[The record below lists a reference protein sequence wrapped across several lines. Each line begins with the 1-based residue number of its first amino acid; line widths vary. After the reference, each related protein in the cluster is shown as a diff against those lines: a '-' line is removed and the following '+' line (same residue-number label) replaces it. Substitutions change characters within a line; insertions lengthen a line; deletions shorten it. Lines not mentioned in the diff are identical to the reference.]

1 MPVARRAFNVFSLSF
16 LDVMACGLGAT
27 ILILMIISAQI
38 RVKADLANDDLRA
51 EASRIEEEV
60 LDAQKNLLRL
70 RDTSVVRDSRASS
83 AAAEIE
89 RLQKLIAEMSVE
101 AEAQDNDS
109 LAKEESVEQLRADV
123 ERLKEGNRRL
133 AEAQPQPGSGERV
146 RSFVGTGN
154 RQYLTGMRMGGQRV
168 LILVDSSASMLGR
181 TYANVVRFR
190 AMPDERKVRAPKWRQ
205 TVATVDWLTTQLAP
219 GARFQIYSFNEQA
232 GSTVAGSD
240 GTWLEVQGGGNI
252 ERAIAGLRKV
262 VPEKGTSLIRAFEA
276 AKALTPVPDNIFLI
290 TDGLPTQG
298 ASAPATAEP
307 VRADKRANFMR
318 QAVAGLPRR
327 VPINVILLPMEGDP
341 EAAIRFWQLAMSTR
355 GSFLAPSKD
364 WP

>member
-1 MPVARRAFNVFSLSF
+1 MARRTFSVFSLSF

-70 RDTSVVRDSRASS
+70 RDTTSARDTRASS

-89 RLQKLIAEMSVE
+89 RLQKLIAEMRVE

-109 LAKEESVEQLRADV
+109 LAKKESVEQLRADV
-123 ERLKEGNRRL
+123 ERLKEGTRRL
-133 AEAQPQPGSGERV
+133 ADAQPQPGSGERV
-146 RSFVGTGN
+146 RSFVGAGN

-168 LILVDSSASMLGR
+168 LILVDASSSMLGR
-181 TYANVVRFR
+181 TYANVVRYR
-190 AMPDERKVRAPKWRQ
+190 AMADERKVRAPKWRQ
-205 TVATVDWLTTQLAP
+205 TVATVDWITTQLQP
-219 GARFQIYSFNEQA
+219 GARFQIYTFNEQA
-232 GSTVAGSD
+232 GSTVAALTARGRSE
-240 GTWLEVQGGGNI
+240 GYSNI
-252 ERAIAGLRKV
+252 DTALPACKV
-262 VPEKGTSLIRAFEA
+262 VPGKGTSLIRAFEA
-276 AKALTPVPDNIFLI
+276 ARALKPVPDNIFLI

-298 ASAPATAEP
+298 ASAPAVAEP
-307 VRADKRANFMR
+307 VRADKRANFLR
-318 QAVAGLPRR
+318 QSLAELPAR
-327 VPINVILLPMEGDP
+327 VPVNVILLPMEGDP
-341 EAAIRFWQLAMSTR
+341 EAAIRFWELAMRTR

>member
-1 MPVARRAFNVFSLSF
+1 MARRTFNVFSLSF

-38 RVKADLANDDLRA
+38 RVKADIANDDLRA

-70 RDTSVVRDSRASS
+70 RDTSSARDSRASS

-89 RLQKLIAEMSVE
+89 RLQKVIAGMRVE

-109 LAKEESVEQLRADV
+109 VAKKESVEQLRADV
-123 ERLKEGNRRL
+123 ERLKEGTRRL
-133 AEAQPQPGSGERV
+133 AETQPQPGSGEQV

-168 LILVDSSASMLGR
+168 LILVDTSSSMLGR

-190 AMPDERKVRAPKWRQ
+190 AMSDERKVRAPKWRQ
-205 TVATVDWLTTQLAP
+205 TVATVDWLTTQLKP
-219 GARFQIYSFNEQA
+219 GTRFQIYTFNEQS

-240 GTWLEVQGGGNI
+240 GTWLQVEDGSSI
-252 ERAIAGLRKV
+252 EKALAGLRKV
-262 VPEKGTSLIRAFEA
+262 VPDKGTSLLRAFEA
-276 AKALTPVPDNIFLI
+276 ANALKPTPDNIFLI

-298 ASAPATAEP
+298 ASAPAVPEP
-307 VRADKRANFMR
+307 VRADKRANFLR
-318 QAVAGLPRR
+318 QSVAALPAR
-327 VPINVILLPMEGDP
+327 VPVNVILLPMEGDP
-341 EAAIRFWQLAMSTR
+341 EAAFRFWELAMRTR

>member
-1 MPVARRAFNVFSLSF
+1 MARRTFNVFSLSF

-70 RDTSVVRDSRASS
+70 RDTTSARDTRASS

-89 RLQKLIAEMSVE
+89 RLQKLIAEMRAE
-101 AEAQDNDS
+101 AEEQDNDS
-109 LAKEESVEQLRADV
+109 LAKKESVEQLRTDV
-123 ERLKEGNRRL
+123 ERLKEGTRRL
-133 AEAQPQPGSGERV
+133 AEAQAQPGSGERV
-146 RSFVGTGN
+146 RSFVGPGN

-168 LILVDSSASMLGR
+168 LILVDASASMLGR

-190 AMPDERKVRAPKWRQ
+190 AMADERKVRAPKWRQ
-205 TVATVDWLTTQLAP
+205 TIATVDWLTTQLKP
-219 GARFQIYSFNEQA
+219 GARFQIYTFNEQA

-240 GTWLEVQGGGNI
+240 STWLEVKDGGNI
-252 ERAIAGLRKV
+252 DTALAGLRKV
-262 VPEKGTSLIRAFEA
+262 VPGKGTSLIRAFQA
-276 AKALTPVPDNIFLI
+276 ARALTPVPDNIFLI

-298 ASAPATAEP
+298 ATAPAVAEP
-307 VRADKRANFMR
+307 VRADKRANFLR
-318 QAVAGLPRR
+318 QSLAELPGR
-327 VPINVILLPMEGDP
+327 VPVNVILLPMEGDP
-341 EAAIRFWQLAMSTR
+341 EAAYRFWELAVRTR